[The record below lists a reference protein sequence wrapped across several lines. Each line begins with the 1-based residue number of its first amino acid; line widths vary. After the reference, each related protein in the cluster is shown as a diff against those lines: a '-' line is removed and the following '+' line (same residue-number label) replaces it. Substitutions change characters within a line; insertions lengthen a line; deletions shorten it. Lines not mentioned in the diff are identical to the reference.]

1 MWQKLAPSTIGVWQ
15 IGHFFMACILA
26 GVLCD
31 AVFVEL
37 VSDEE
42 ICDISIPR
50 GELGGQLF
58 VGVSWGR
65 IC

>member
-1 MWQKLAPSTIGVWQ
+1 
-15 IGHFFMACILA
+15 MACILA

-37 VSDEE
+37 VSDEG
-42 ICDISIPR
+42 ICEISIPR
-50 GELGGQLF
+50 GDLEGQLF

-65 IC
+65 IR